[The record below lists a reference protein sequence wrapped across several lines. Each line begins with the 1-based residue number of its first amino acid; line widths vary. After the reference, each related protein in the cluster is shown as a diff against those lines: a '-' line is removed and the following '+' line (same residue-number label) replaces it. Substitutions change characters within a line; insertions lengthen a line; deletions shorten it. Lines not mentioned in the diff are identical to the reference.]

1 MKQKLKGDLIM
12 NMKALGIAA
21 VISGAVSIGAAVH
34 SIVMDYKDKRI
45 EKKMTRESEITRN
58 YIADQFQIM
67 MNHNRS
73 MLDKMLEEKS
83 S

>member
-1 MKQKLKGDLIM
+1 M

-21 VISGAVSIGAAVH
+21 VISGAVSIGATIH

-58 YIADQFQIM
+58 YIADQFRIM
-67 MNHNRS
+67 IDHNHS